1 MEVDAGSRNAYHRGY
16 FASIFPALFGY
27 RARKDGSG
35 GEAVGEILFT
45 AGNYSIPS
53 NGPWIFPWFLG
64 SGWEQSG
71 LIGRALVPWLF
82 LNVATSP
89 ISTVFVVT
97 ERQQEMLGF
106 AVVYM
111 STGRGS
117 VWGFAKLGAGIVATV
132 WGLSLFMSLA
142 LVGMILLTIRA
153 ARIYD
158 REGTTK

>member
-1 MEVDAGSRNAYHRGY
+1 M
-16 FASIFPALFGY
+16 
-27 RARKDGSG
+27 
-35 GEAVGEILFT
+35 
-45 AGNYSIPS
+45 
-53 NGPWIFPWFLG
+53 
-64 SGWEQSG
+64 
-71 LIGRALVPWLF
+71 PWLF

-111 STGRGS
+111 STGLGS